1 MGTPKKKQPAN
12 AESMNQK
19 VLQPKKFATLGIVLT
34 PEAVK
39 VFDEAYKRFP
49 MFTEFGGMKI
59 YQDKPTRS
67 EFGRIMLVT
76 MCQKFINDQNKME
89 A

>member
-1 MGTPKKKQPAN
+1 MATPKKKQLSN
-12 AESMNQK
+12 AESLNQK
-19 VLQPKKFATLGIVLT
+19 SLQPKRLITLGIVLT
-34 PEAVK
+34 PEAEK
-39 VFDEAYKRFP
+39 IFDEAFKRYP
-49 MFTEFGGMKI
+49 MYTEFSGMKI

-67 EFGRIMLVT
+67 EFGRIMLIT